1 MTINED
7 LYAYVRTFGKDIVF
21 TLAGSG
27 SNILNT
33 DSQGQPLKG
42 IFDNAY
48 YSQEIGDMELDN
60 TQPRLTC
67 VEADVTNVS
76 KEDTVLIDGITY
88 EVTKK
93 PQPDGTGMCQIP
105 LCKLGKI

>member
-1 MTINED
+1 MAVNEN
-7 LYAYVRTFGKDIVF
+7 LYSYVRTFGEVITF
-21 TLAGSG
+21 TLPKGT
-27 SNILNT
+27 IIDKDT
-33 DSQGQPLKG
+33 QGQPLKG

-48 YSQEIGDMELDN
+48 FLQEIGDMDIDN

-76 KEDTVLIDGITY
+76 KESTVEINGVTY

-105 LCKLGKI
+105 LCKQGKI

>member
-1 MTINED
+1 MANED
-7 LYAYVRTFGKDIVF
+7 LYAYVRTFGKDITF

-27 SNILNT
+27 NNILNT
-33 DSQGQPLKG
+33 DSEGRPLKG

-48 YSQEIGDMELDN
+48 FLNEIGDMDLDN

-76 KEDTVLIDGITY
+76 KEDTVIIDGITY

-105 LCKLGKI
+105 LCKQGKI

>member
-1 MTINED
+1 MTVNEN
-7 LYAYVRTFGKDIVF
+7 LYSYVRTFGEVITF
-21 TLAGSG
+21 TLPKGT
-27 SNILNT
+27 IIDKDT
-33 DSQGQPLKG
+33 QGQPLKG

-48 YSQEIGDMELDN
+48 FLQEIGDMDIDN

-76 KEDTVLIDGITY
+76 KESTVEINGITY
-88 EVTKK
+88 EVTQK

-105 LCKLGKI
+105 LCKQGKM